1 MVDSLHGIGGN
12 FVPPNLP
19 GTSPAGA
26 REVAGG
32 RINDDLDRVEISD
45 LARMMAKIGQLPAIR
60 HEMVAQVKAQI
71 DAGTYDSPQKL
82 DIAVDR
88 LIDDLA

>member
-1 MVDSLHGIGGN
+1 MVDQLHGIGGN

-19 GTSPAGA
+19 GPGPAGA
-26 REVAGG
+26 REVSNSHV
-32 RINDDLDRVEISD
+32 NDDLDRVEISD
-45 LARMMAKIGQLPAIR
+45 LARMMGKIGQLPDIR
-60 HEMVAQVKAQI
+60 HDKVAQVRAQI

-88 LIDDLA
+88 LISDLA

>member
-19 GTSPAGA
+19 VTGPAGA

-45 LARMMAKIGQLPAIR
+45 LARMMGKIGQLPAIR